1 MPLHSVARVKKAQ
14 KQLRLKSSDSSI
26 MLFTNEN
33 NFQLTTNQSL
43 LEFLAAT
50 LFLILI
56 LYPLTASSMIEK
68 VNLT

>member
-1 MPLHSVARVKKAQ
+1 MK
-14 KQLRLKSSDSSI
+14 
-26 MLFTNEN
+26 N
-33 NFQLTTNQSL
+33 NFQLTTKQSL

-50 LFLILI
+50 LSLILI